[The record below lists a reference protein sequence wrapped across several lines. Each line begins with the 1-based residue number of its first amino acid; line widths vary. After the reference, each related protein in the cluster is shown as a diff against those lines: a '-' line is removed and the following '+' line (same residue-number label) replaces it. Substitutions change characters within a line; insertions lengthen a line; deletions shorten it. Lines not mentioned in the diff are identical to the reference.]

1 MDQALATIAQ
11 HGGTTV
17 HGPDPVGDMMGQVE
31 DPYAQP
37 VEGEPGPPIVDGQ
50 PVPTPA
56 PLPGNQP
63 VIRPTS
69 PQPAVKEA
77 PRAEKKADADF
88 F

>member
-1 MDQALATIAQ
+1 MSTLITNIAELTTNVST
-11 HGGTTV
+11 GGDRTGTV
-17 HGPDPVGDMMGQVE
+17 LDAAVLI
-31 DPYAQP
+31 
-37 VEGEPGPPIVDGQ
+37 EGEPGPPIIDGQ

-69 PQPAVKEA
+69 PQPTVKEA